1 MARNTFLEQIKR
13 AREAA
18 EKPSEA
24 TEREP
29 TKPTEQMTDDEIEE
43 ALNKARRDLLDL
55 QHQELREREIAR
67 ASGAGT
73 SPPDSAPTLQ
83 DTLREKQ
90 RGKRRTWR

>member
-1 MARNTFLEQIKR
+1 MARNNFLDQITR

-24 TEREP
+24 TERE
-29 TKPTEQMTDDEIEE
+29 TKPIEQMTDAELQE
-43 ALNKARRDLLDL
+43 AITINQRKLLDL
-55 QHQELREREIAR
+55 QHQEIRERELAR
-67 ASGAGT
+67 VSGAGT
-73 SPPDSAPTLQ
+73 SPAATPTLQ